1 MVTVDDIGKRVED
14 SAGRVGILR
23 DVIPDWED
31 PAELPQKRRKQPT
44 AFIWPE
50 PVARNGWRRP
60 PPYPGPENSGVL
72 LPRGRQPESPPIGQ
86 AVEYGQTCPA

>member
-14 SAGRVGILR
+14 GSGRVGILR

-50 PVARNGWRRP
+50 RGGKEWMAP
-60 PPYPGPENSGVL
+60 PASVS
-72 LPRGRQPESPPIGQ
+72 R
-86 AVEYGQTCPA
+86 T